1 MDDLSRFSMMGLI
14 PSGPHALCSSS
25 SLISLSM
32 PVVLISM
39 GGICRGSLMSA
50 ENGVGECRVVR
61 RLSESAG

>member
-14 PSGPHALCSSS
+14 PPGPHALCSSS

-32 PVVLISM
+32 PAVLISM
-39 GGICRGSLMSA
+39 EACRGSLVSA
-50 ENGVGECRVVR
+50 ENGVGECRVMR

>member
-32 PVVLISM
+32 PAVLISM
-39 GGICRGSLMSA
+39 GGMQG
-50 ENGVGECRVVR
+50 
-61 RLSESAG
+61 